1 MKKIFYSLFL
11 SLAFVC
17 QGQAQSSLFWEVESP
32 EGKKSY
38 LYGTYH
44 LLGSDFLAER
54 PKVMEAFKASKAVVV
69 ETVIDSSQLMQLAYL
84 MIMPKSLK
92 AMTDSVDYQL
102 LKRELEPIIG
112 TDLAVYDQMKP
123 IVLSTTYAGYLAE
136 ELTPDSL
143 DYGGMPLDMYF
154 AAEAKKATKKVIE
167 LETMQEQF
175 EILFSSQSEEEQLQ
189 DLIDVLKEGA
199 PSGDMMSGIIT
210 AYHANDLDALYQS
223 AMEWEDGL
231 SDMEVMIDQR
241 NLNWV
246 EKLEIQLQKGGLF
259 IAVGALHLP
268 GEKGLIQLLEA
279 RGYTLKP
286 IK

>member
-1 MKKIFYSLFL
+1 MKNIVYGLFL
-11 SLAFVC
+11 SLAFVW

-44 LLGSDFLAER
+44 LLGSDFLTER
-54 PKVMEAFKASKAVVV
+54 PKVMEAFEASNAVVV
-69 ETVIDSSQLMQLAYL
+69 ETVIDSSQMMQLAYL
-84 MIMPKSLK
+84 MIMNKSLK
-92 AMTDSVDYQL
+92 AMTDSADYQL
-102 LKRELEPIIG
+102 LKRELEPLIG

-143 DYGGMPLDMYF
+143 DYAGMPLDMHF
-154 AAEAKKATKKVIE
+154 AAEAKKASKKLIE

-175 EILFSSQSEEEQLQ
+175 EILFSSQTEEEQLQ
-189 DLIDVLKEGA
+189 DLLDVLKEGA

-223 AMEWEDGL
+223 AMEWEGGL

-279 RGYTLKP
+279 RGFTLKP